1 MSKSLIKGNAEEKIS
16 PEQRIRACMVA
27 GVWGIV
33 GNLFLF
39 VLKFIVGASMSSI
52 AIVSDAFNNLS
63 DTGSA
68 VVTIIGAKLSQRK
81 PDKEHPF
88 GHGRYEYISSLIVS
102 FIILLVGFELF
113 KTSVQKIFNPEEIHV
128 SPLLLGILCIS
139 IPVKFGMYAYNKRLG
154 NAINSGVVLAA
165 ARDNL
170 NDVVATGAV
179 IVTALITKFVNF
191 PMLDGVVGTVV
202 SIMIM
207 LSGFGISK
215 DTIGVLLGTPPE
227 KEMTDKIRSMVM
239 ETPEI
244 IGVHDLIVH
253 DYGPGRILASVHAE
267 VPDNCN
273 VVEIHEVID
282 ALEHKI
288 SCETGIHIVIHM
300 DPISVDC
307 EYTSKNRN
315 AVQKIVKDI
324 DERMNIHDFRMV
336 DGVNNINLIFDIE
349 VPAGYNDID
358 GLKKT
363 IASKLAEIDTRFNAV
378 IDIDT
383 IYS

>member
-1 MSKSLIKGNAEEKIS
+1 MSESLVKSNAEEKTS
-16 PEQRIRACMVA
+16 PEQRIRASVIA
-27 GVWGIV
+27 GIWGIV

-39 VLKFIVGASMSSI
+39 VLKFIVGASMKSI
-52 AIVSDAFNNLS
+52 AIISDAFNNLS

-113 KTSVQKIFNPEEIHV
+113 KTSLQKILNPEEIHI

-139 IPVKFGMYAYNKRLG
+139 VPVKFGMYVYNKRLG
-154 NAINSGVVLAA
+154 NAINSGVVLASA
-165 ARDNL
+165 KDNL

-179 IVTALITKFVNF
+179 IVTALITKFVKF
-191 PMLDGVVGTVV
+191 PMLDGIVGTVV

-215 DTIGVLLGTPPE
+215 DTIGVLLGTPPA
-227 KEMTDKIRSMVM
+227 KELTDKIRDMVM
-239 ETPEI
+239 DTPGI

-288 SCETGIHIVIHM
+288 SYEMGIHIVIHM

-307 EYTSKNRN
+307 EYTSKNRA
-315 AVQKIVKDI
+315 AVQKIVKSI

-336 DGVNNINLIFDIE
+336 NGTNNINLIFDIE
-349 VPAGYNDID
+349 VPADYNDID
-358 GLKKT
+358 ELKRI
-363 IASKLAEIDTRFNAV
+363 IASKLVEIDTRFNAV

>member
-1 MSKSLIKGNAEEKIS
+1 MSKLLVKNNAEETIS
-16 PEQRIRACMVA
+16 PEKRMKASMVA

-39 VLKFIVGASMSSI
+39 VLKFMVGASMKSI
-52 AIVSDAFNNLS
+52 AIISDAFNNLS

-113 KTSVQKIFNPEEIHV
+113 KTSIQKILNPEEIYI

-139 IPVKFGMYAYNKRLG
+139 IPVKFGMYVYNKRLG

-165 ARDNL
+165 AKDNL

-179 IVTALITKFVNF
+179 IVTALITEFVNF
-191 PMLDGVVGTVV
+191 PMLDGIVGTFV

-215 DTIGVLLGTPPE
+215 DTIGVLLGTPPA

-239 ETPEI
+239 NAPEI
-244 IGVHDLIVH
+244 IGIHDLIVH

-288 SCETGIHIVIHM
+288 SREMGIHIVIHM

-307 EYTSKNRN
+307 EYTSKNRT

-336 DGVNNINLIFDIE
+336 NGVNNINLIFDIE
-349 VPAGYNDID
+349 VPADYDDID
-358 GLKKT
+358 GLKRT
-363 IASKLAEIDTRFNAV
+363 IASKLVEIDTRFNAV